1 MATRTIVQKPRMSFW
16 QIFNMSFGF
25 LGIQFGFALQ
35 TGNASRILQTFGAD
49 VENLS
54 LFWLAAPITGMIIQ
68 PILGHYSDRTW
79 NRLGRRRPYFLTGA
93 ILSGVALFFMPNS
106 SILALAFIPPI
117 VVGAGMLMIMDASFN
132 VAMEPF
138 RALVADNL
146 PDSQHNDG
154 FSMQTCLIGVGAVI
168 GSWLPYVFANWLGI
182 AKTAAP
188 GHVPNN
194 LLFSFYIGGIVLIAS
209 ILWTVIRTKEY
220 PPEEYAKFHEEEVE
234 VKEKKS
240 GIAEIFSDL
249 GHMPK
254 TMKQLGIVQFF
265 SWFALFS
272 MWVYTT
278 PAIADHVYHI
288 KAGDTSSEAYNN
300 AGNWVGV
307 LFGIYNVVSAIYAL
321 LLPKIVLK
329 SSRKKTHAFSLTMGG
344 LGLISIFFIQNDY
357 LLILPM
363 IGIGLAWGSILAM
376 PYAILSS
383 SIPARKIGVYMGIF
397 NFFITFPQIVNGIS
411 GKFLMKY
418 VFSDHAIYGLIM
430 AGMFMFLGCRICFI
444 CTGWQKNPNNR
455 NTSDSGALNLNCKIN
470 SFKLHNYRF

>member
-1 MATRTIVQKPRMSFW
+1 MATSVIVQKPRMSFW

-35 TGNASRILQTFGAD
+35 TGNASRILQTFGAN

-68 PILGHYSDRTW
+68 PIIGHYSDRTW
-79 NRLGRRRPYFLTGA
+79 TRLGRRRPYFLTGA
-93 ILSGVALFFMPNS
+93 LLSGLALLFMPNS
-106 SILALAFIPPI
+106 SMLAAIIPPI
-117 VVGAGMLMIMDASFN
+117 IVGAGMLMIMDASFN

-168 GSWLPYVFANWLGI
+168 GSWLPYVFANWLGVSD
-182 AKTAAP
+182 TAP
-188 GHVPNN
+188 KGHVPDN
-194 LLFSFYIGGIVLIAS
+194 LLFSFYVGAVTLIGC
-209 ILWTVIRTKEY
+209 ILWTVIKTKEY
-220 PPEEYAKFHEEEVE
+220 PPEEYAKFHEQDVE
-234 VKEKKS
+234 VKEKRS
-240 GIAEIFSDL
+240 GIVEIFSDL
-249 GHMPK
+249 FSMPK
-254 TMKQLGIVQFF
+254 TMWQLGIVQFF

-278 PAIADHVYHI
+278 PAIAEHIYHI
-288 KAGDTSSEAYNN
+288 KAGDTSSHAYNA

-307 LFGIYNVVSAIYAL
+307 LFGVYNVVSAAYAL
-321 LLPKIVLK
+321 LLPRIVRK
-329 SSRKKTHAFSLTMGG
+329 SSRKKTHAFSLAMGG
-344 LGLISIFFIQNDY
+344 LSLISIFFIQNDY

-383 SIPARKIGVYMGIF
+383 AIPAKKIGVYMGIF
-397 NFFITFPQIVNGIS
+397 NLFITMPQIVSGIS
-411 GKFLMKY
+411 GKFLMEY
-418 VFSDHAIYGLIM
+418 IFSDHAVYGLIM
-430 AGMFMFLGCRICFI
+430 AGGFMILGAISVLFVQD
-444 CTGWQKNPNNR
+444 GK
-455 NTSDSGALNLNCKIN
+455 KIQIIDTPQI
-470 SFKLHNYRF
+470 

>member
-1 MATRTIVQKPRMSFW
+1 MATFAIKKKPNLSFW

-68 PILGHYSDRTW
+68 PIIGHYSDRTW
-79 NRLGRRRPYFLTGA
+79 TRLGRRRPYFLTGA
-93 ILSGVALFFMPNS
+93 ILSGLALFFMPNS
-106 SILALAFIPPI
+106 SMLAAFIPPI

-146 PDSQHNDG
+146 PDNQHNDG
-154 FSMQTCLIGVGAVI
+154 FSMQTCLIGVGAVV
-168 GSWLPYVFANWLGI
+168 GSWLPYVFANWFGI

-188 GHVPNN
+188 GHVPDN
-194 LLFSFYIGGIVLIAS
+194 LLFSFYVGGLVLIAS
-209 ILWTVIRTKEY
+209 ILWTVIKTKEY
-220 PPEEYAKFHEEEVE
+220 PPEEYAQFHAKETEIK
-234 VKEKKS
+234 VKRN
-240 GIAEIFSDL
+240 GFFEILNDFV
-249 GHMPK
+249 HTPK
-254 TMKQLGIVQFF
+254 TMWQLGIVQFF

-278 PAIADHVYHI
+278 PAIAAHVYHI
-288 KAGDTSSEAYNN
+288 KAGDTSSVAYNN
-300 AGNWVGV
+300 AGNWVGI

-321 LLPKIVLK
+321 MLPRIVRK
-329 SSRKKTHAFSLTMGG
+329 SSRKKTHAFSLAMGG
-344 LGLISIFFIQNDY
+344 IGLISIFFIKNDY
-357 LLILPM
+357 VLILPM

-383 SIPARKIGVYMGIF
+383 SIPATKIGVYMGIF
-397 NFFITFPQIVNGIS
+397 NFFITMPQIVNGIS
-411 GKFLMKY
+411 GKFLVKY
-418 VFSDHAIYGLIM
+418 AFNGQAIYGLVM
-430 AGMFMFLGCRICFI
+430 AGVFMLLGAISVLFVNDGKRIQI
-444 CTGWQKNPNNR
+444 IDKP
-455 NTSDSGALNLNCKIN
+455 
-470 SFKLHNYRF
+470 